1 MLQMPRMHGGQSS
14 PEPSSPEPSSPEAC
28 SPEPSSPEATSP
40 EPSSPEATSPEPAS
54 EHEQW
59 SSRRRGACGAG
70 RADRQRREKGASRAA
85 RRGEGRAARRAP
97 PRTQTGS
104 PSAPR
109 APSALCTASKSG
121 RSVGSRARARRL
133 RRGRRRGQ
141 LRRGDGGRPADLQV
155 HVADDLVL
163 LVVALDDGT
172 ESPRRG
178 FLVALPRARREPV
191 RVLGQVPGSRV
202 GPLAGHAGR
211 LTCSVARK
219 APRKRV
225 APTTATIAGPRPNIA
240 KGGARASRSDHSKR
254 GGAFGCP
261 KRLGQRNGCLGWVCM
276 ECVRTCPDFAAVRK
290 SGRMSGRGSMSR

>member
-70 RADRQRREKGASRAA
+70 RADRQRREKGAGSESGGSKGRGESGEARTATNANGFAVCPQSSFGALYCEQERAERRIAGTGATSTTREAA
-85 RRGEGRAARRAP
+85 RAM
-97 PRTQTGS
+97 
-104 PSAPR
+104 
-109 APSALCTASKSG
+109 
-121 RSVGSRARARRL
+121 
-133 RRGRRRGQ
+133 
-141 LRRGDGGRPADLQV
+141 RRGDGDRPADLQV

-202 GPLAGHAGR
+202 GRWRGTLGGSPARWRGR
-211 LTCSVARK
+211 R
-219 APRKRV
+219 R
-225 APTTATIAGPRPNIA
+225 
-240 KGGARASRSDHSKR
+240 
-254 GGAFGCP
+254 
-261 KRLGQRNGCLGWVCM
+261 
-276 ECVRTCPDFAAVRK
+276 
-290 SGRMSGRGSMSR
+290 GRG